1 MEVTMELIEQ
11 LRKYAPV
18 SYADAKAAL
27 ETTGG
32 DVLNALI
39 WLEAQGK
46 IGPSGVGSTHSDPHA
61 SNPMAAQP
69 QPAPT
74 GTLERVWYALTENR
88 LACSKGEQNID
99 IPIAVLI
106 ALIFFAVYVVV
117 LGVAI
122 GFCLGW
128 RFHFAGP
135 HLGSKA
141 VNDVMDTID
150 DTAGDIVR
158 QVKDSFKK

>member
-1 MEVTMELIEQ
+1 MEVTMEQVEQ

-27 ETTGG
+27 EATGG
-32 DVLNALI
+32 DALSALI
-39 WLEAQGK
+39 WLEEHEK

-61 SNPMAAQP
+61 ADPMATQP
-69 QPAPT
+69 QPEPAGAP
-74 GTLERVWYALTENR
+74 ERLWYALTENR
-88 LACSKGEQNID
+88 LECTKGEQKID
-99 IPIAVLI
+99 IPLAVLI
-106 ALIFFAVYVVV
+106 ALVLFAFYVVI
-117 LGVAI
+117 LGIVI

-150 DTAGDIVR
+150 NTAEDLLR
-158 QVKDSFKK
+158 QVKDNFKK